1 MNTITWEFLSEIG
14 FSAEPNNTM
23 FHWPSSPDVK
33 VEIVGKGAED
43 FQEWVKPGRDGGTVR
58 GWFDDRVEARHA
70 LVQATELWSVTSLD
84 RSELPWMEWDEREA
98 RL

>member
-33 VEIVGKGAED
+33 VEIVGKGGDQRVVCLIGRKTRLYLNSRED
-43 FQEWVKPGRDGGTVR
+43 VVDLVRLLQKEVVDG
-58 GWFDDRVEARHA
+58 
-70 LVQATELWSVTSLD
+70 
-84 RSELPWMEWDEREA
+84 
-98 RL
+98 